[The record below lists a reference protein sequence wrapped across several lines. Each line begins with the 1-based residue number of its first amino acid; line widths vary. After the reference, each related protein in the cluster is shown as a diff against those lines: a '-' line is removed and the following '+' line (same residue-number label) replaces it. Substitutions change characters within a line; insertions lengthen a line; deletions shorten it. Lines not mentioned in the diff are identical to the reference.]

1 MALNESLAGMQR
13 VSRDGMLCFI
23 ELGSPSF
30 IDTLRLVDDNENHTL
45 NGVEY
50 TGFPFGFTP
59 PSDQSASASQIK
71 LVISN
76 VGRSITEELER
87 VQPNTRVTAVV
98 KLVDRKRPQEVVK
111 QWRMPLSNVSVDMG
125 TASATCGNH
134 QFMKQQASRKRYD
147 QTYAP
152 GAF

>member
-1 MALNESLAGMQR
+1 MTSRDALADMQR
-13 VSRDGMLCFI
+13 VSRDSLLCFL

-30 IDTLRLVDDNENHTL
+30 TETLRIVDDSGNHML
-45 NGVEY
+45 NGLEY

-59 PSDQSASASQIK
+59 PSDQSNSASQIK

-76 VGRSITEELER
+76 VGRTITEELET
-87 VQPNTRVTAVV
+87 VQPNTRVTATV

-111 QWRMPLSNVSVDMG
+111 QWRIPLSNVTVDMA

-134 QFMKQQASRKRYD
+134 QFLKQQASRLRYD
-147 QTYAP
+147 QQYAP
-152 GAF
+152 GLF